1 VESKKALFITVAA
14 VFLVL
19 IAAVSFSGCLDDH
32 DDHDHDDHDHD
43 DHDHDDHDHGDP
55 NAAYEALDNES
66 VDQILNGSKILVAVS
81 VVPQT
86 EFVEKVGGDRV
97 IAISMIP
104 QGAGHNYDPSPRQLE
119 DLSKAKLY
127 IRLDSGEPFE
137 RNYMGTF
144 TQLNRNMTVVSAS
157 VGITLIQSG
166 NSTDPHI
173 WTSPKCAM
181 IMVENTYEGLAQIDP
196 ANATYYRENADAYL
210 EELKD
215 LDADLTEMLTD
226 LSTRNFMIYHPAWGY
241 LSRDYNLTQI
251 AIEIDGKEP
260 SPRAI
265 AQFIDTAKK
274 NDIKV
279 IFVQEQV
286 SVSGAQAI
294 AQGIGGEVYVIDPL
308 AKNYVENMRHVGTVL
323 SEKMS

>member
-1 VESKKALFITVAA
+1 MKSKKILFITAA
-14 VFLVL
+14 MVFLVL

-32 DDHDHDDHDHD
+32 DDHDHVHGPDC
-43 DHDHDDHDHGDP
+43 DHDHGDP
-55 NAAYEALDNES
+55 NASYEALDNES
-66 VDQILNGSKILVAVS
+66 VHQILNGSKILVAVS

-86 EFVEKVGGDRV
+86 EFVEKVGGDKV

-104 QGAGHNYDPSPRQLE
+104 PGAGHNYDPSPRQLE
-119 DLSKAKLY
+119 DLSKASLY
-127 IRLDSGEPFE
+127 IRLDAGEPFE
-137 RNYMGTF
+137 NNYMNTF

-157 VGITLIQSG
+157 KGLTLIRSG

-196 ANATYYRENADAYL
+196 ANASYYRENADAYL
-210 EELKD
+210 EELKE
-215 LDADLTEMLTD
+215 LDADLEDMLSG
-226 LSTRNFMIYHPAWGY
+226 LATRNFMIYHPAWGY

-251 AIEIDGKEP
+251 AIEVDGKEP
-260 SPRAI
+260 SPKAI
-265 AQFIDTAKK
+265 TQYIDTAKK
-274 NDIKV
+274 NNIKV

-294 AQGIGGEVYVIDPL
+294 AEGIGGVVYVIDPL

>member
-1 VESKKALFITVAA
+1 MESKKTLIVTVAA

-19 IAAVSFSGCLDDH
+19 VAAVSFSGCLGNS
-32 DDHDHDDHDHD
+32 D

-66 VDQILNGSKILVAVS
+66 VNQILNGSKILVAVS

-104 QGAGHNYDPSPRQLE
+104 VGAGHTYDPSPRQLE
-119 DLSKAKLY
+119 DLSKARLY

-137 RNYMGTF
+137 NNYMNTF
-144 TQLNRNMTVVSAS
+144 MQLNRNMTVVSAS
-157 VGITLIQSG
+157 KGITLIKPG

-181 IMVENTYEGLAQIDP
+181 VMVENTYEGLAQIDP
-196 ANATYYRENADAYL
+196 ANATYYRQNADAYL

-251 AIEIDGKEP
+251 AIEVDGKEP
-260 SPRAI
+260 SPKAI
-265 AQFIDTAKK
+265 AQYIDIAKE
-274 NDIKV
+274 NNIKV

-286 SVSGAQAI
+286 SVSGAKAI
-294 AQGIGGEVYVIDPL
+294 AQGIGGVVYVIDPL